1 MEDYLDLNIY
11 MEELLEL
18 TKENN
23 RMLKQILA
31 YIYKIESH
39 SSTENEN
46 DFIRNIFAN
55 LISTSMIGR

>member
-1 MEDYLDLNIY
+1 

-31 YIYKIESH
+31 YIYKIKPH

-46 DFIRNIFAN
+46 DFIRNIIAN